1 MIGKIKGKID
11 EIRKGYVI
19 IDVNGVGYRVYATE
33 VTLGSISKKD
43 EVDLYIYTDVKEDHI
58 RLFGFENGEEFEMF
72 ELLISISGVGPKAAL
87 GILTIANPP
96 TIKNAILQEDSS
108 ILTRV
113 SGIGKKTAER
123 IILELSNKVDELPD
137 IQKEEVQIDQD
148 VVEALISMGYSVSEA
163 REANKNIPKDISDIS
178 EKIKYALKEM
188 KK

>member
-1 MIGKIKGKID
+1 MIGKLRGKID
-11 EIRKGYVI
+11 EIRKGYAI
-19 IDVNGVGYRVYATE
+19 IDVGGVGYRVYGTE
-33 VTLGSISKKD
+33 ITLGSIAKKE
-43 EVDLYIYTDVKEDHI
+43 EVGMFIHTDVKEDHI
-58 RLFGFENGEEFEMF
+58 RLFGFEAMEEFDMF

-96 TIKNAILQEDSS
+96 TIKNAIIQEDSS

-123 IILELSNKVDELPD
+123 IILELSNKVDE
-137 IQKEEVQIDQD
+137 ISVTQQEEVRTDQD

-163 REANKNIPKDISDIS
+163 RQANKDIPKDVTDIS
-178 EKIKYALKEM
+178 EKIKYALKKL

>member
-1 MIGKIKGKID
+1 
-11 EIRKGYVI
+11 
-19 IDVNGVGYRVYATE
+19 
-33 VTLGSISKKD
+33 LGSISKK
-43 EVDLYIYTDVKEDHI
+43 EEAKLYIYTDVKEDHI
-58 RLFGFENGEEFEMF
+58 RLFGFETAQEFEMF

-137 IQKEEVQIDQD
+137 VQKQEVQADQD
-148 VVEALISMGYSVSEA
+148 LLEALVSMGYSVSEA
-163 REANKNIPKDISDIS
+163 RQANKNIPKDITDIS
-178 EKIKYALKEM
+178 EKIKYALKEIR
-188 KK
+188 K